1 MTTSLKEILDRMAE
15 ARHRRKEIKASI
27 NDVLQ
32 QSDTYR
38 KTIDDL
44 NALKAKKAEHEH
56 QVMGT
61 FPMESQ
67 ELEKISASL
76 KADAQLLADVALTM
90 YTKGETITIED
101 AENGIKYEPVFRLSF
116 KKEQLQLPL

>member
-1 MTTSLKEILDRMAE
+1 MTTSLKEIIDRMAE

-38 KTIDDL
+38 KTLDDL
-44 NALKAKKAEHEH
+44 NALKAKKAEHET
-56 QVMGT
+56 QVMAT